1 MSSDTPEKFDSSV
14 SSDNSHEKIA
24 PQVTSSLRQHKKE
37 SRKKFGLVL
46 VEAEKLQS
54 ERNLNYKD
62 VVHSLDELKKFK
74 EDRHIESELLITDDE
89 I

>member
-1 MSSDTPEKFDSSV
+1 
-14 SSDNSHEKIA
+14 
-24 PQVTSSLRQHKKE
+24 
-37 SRKKFGLVL
+37 

-62 VVHSLDELKKFK
+62 VVHSLDELKEFK